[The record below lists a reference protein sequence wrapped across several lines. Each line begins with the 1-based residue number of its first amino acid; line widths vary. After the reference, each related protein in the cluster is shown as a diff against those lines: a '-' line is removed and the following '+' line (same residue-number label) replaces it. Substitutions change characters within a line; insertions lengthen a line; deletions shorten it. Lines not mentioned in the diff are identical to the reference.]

1 MQIEEMTKA
10 LQEGGI
16 VGAGGA
22 GFPTYAKLSNKAET
36 IILNCAECEPL
47 IKVDRQLMVEY
58 LKEILSGMQLLI
70 DTLDANE
77 GIIAIK
83 KSYVDAIE
91 AVNSCINEYRNLS
104 LHILPDIY
112 PAGDEVVLIYETTKK
127 VVEQGTIP
135 ISVGCVVV
143 NVETVL
149 NIYKKIAK
157 NQNVTTKFVTVAG
170 LVKNPITVEVPLG
183 ITIKEIIDMA
193 GGLLDEEAVILLG
206 GPMTGKIGSIYDVVT
221 KTTKAVLVLPAT
233 SPCIAKRKST
243 TKSNLKAAMSACSQ
257 CSMCTSLC
265 PRNLLGS
272 SIKPHEFMR
281 SITNGITYQVEP
293 FLNTFFCVS
302 CGLCE
307 MYSCHQGLSPRRLL
321 DEYKSGLKSKGVL
334 PPKRVHGSVHTL
346 REERKVP
353 EYRLINR
360 LGLAKFDVKAP
371 LNPMKAP
378 IKEVKL
384 LLLQSIGA
392 PCKSIVSEGE
402 WVVKGQILAKPKED
416 VLGVY
421 LHASIDGVVSVL
433 HDNFITITNQ
443 SNSNFSYNGVY
454 HDE

>member
-1 MQIEEMTKA
+1 MDMLEMKKA
-10 LQEGGI
+10 LFDGGI

-22 GFPTYAKLSNKAET
+22 GFPTYAKLSEQAET

-47 IKVDRQLMVEY
+47 IKVDRQLMSENVD
-58 LKEILSGMQLLI
+58 EILSGMEMLVN
-70 DTLDANE
+70 TLDAKE

-83 KSYVDAIE
+83 KSYTSSIE
-91 AVNSCINEYRNLS
+91 AVNSYIANYKSLK

-127 VVEQGTIP
+127 VVPQGKIP
-135 ISVGCVVV
+135 ILVGCVVV

-149 NIYKKIAK
+149 NIYKKVTK
-157 NQNVTTKFVTVAG
+157 DENVTTKYITVAG

-183 ITIKEIIDMA
+183 ITIKMLIDMA
-193 GGLLDEEAVILLG
+193 GGFTTEEHVMIMG
-206 GPMTGKIGSIYDVVT
+206 GPMTGRICSIYDIVT
-221 KTTKAVLVLPAT
+221 KKTKAILVLP
-233 SPCIAKRKST
+233 SNCPPIMKRQST
-243 TKSNLKAAMSACSQ
+243 TRSNLKAAMSACSQ

-281 SITNGITYQVEP
+281 AIANGITYNVEP

-321 DEYKSGLKSKGVL
+321 DEYKGGLRAKGVK
-334 PPKRVHGSVHTL
+334 PPEKPNKSVNEL

-353 EYRLINR
+353 EHRLINR
-360 LGLAKFDVKAP
+360 LGLAKFDLPAP
-371 LNPMKAP
+371 MTECEAD

-384 LLLQSIGA
+384 LLRQCIGA
-392 PCKSIVSEGE
+392 PCTSIVKVGDQ
-402 WVVKGQILAKPKED
+402 VTKGQMIGQPPEGA
-416 VLGVY
+416 LGVC
-421 LHASIDGVVSVL
+421 LHASITGKVIAVTE
-433 HDNFITITNQ
+433 NFITI
-443 SNSNFSYNGVY
+443 SK
-454 HDE
+454 